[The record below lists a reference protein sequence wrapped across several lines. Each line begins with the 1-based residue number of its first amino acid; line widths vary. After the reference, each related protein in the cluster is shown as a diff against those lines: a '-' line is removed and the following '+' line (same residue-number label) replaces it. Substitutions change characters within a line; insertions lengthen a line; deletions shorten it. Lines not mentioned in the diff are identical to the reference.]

1 MHILKIST
9 LVISLLNT
17 KFMPCFFPCKHKK
30 THPVHK
36 ELGEGKGITIV
47 IKKVFLLH
55 LYHHLLF
62 DIDTSAYLLFGITM
76 RSIPYCADV
85 A

>member
-30 THPVHK
+30 TRPVHK
-36 ELGEGKGITIV
+36 ELGEGERDV
-47 IKKVFLLH
+47 CCDKKDLSSTSLSP
-55 LYHHLLF
+55 LAAP
-62 DIDTSAYLLFGITM
+62 IDYQRGYRVCIRLASI
-76 RSIPYCADV
+76 RSC
-85 A
+85 

>member
-30 THPVHK
+30 NSPSSE
-36 ELGEGKGITIV
+36 ELSEEHRISKLDYFPTSTPIT
-47 IKKVFLLH
+47 L
-55 LYHHLLF
+55 
-62 DIDTSAYLLFGITM
+62 
-76 RSIPYCADV
+76 
-85 A
+85 

>member
-36 ELGEGKGITIV
+36 ELGEDHRISKLDYFPTSTPIT
-47 IKKVFLLH
+47 L
-55 LYHHLLF
+55 
-62 DIDTSAYLLFGITM
+62 
-76 RSIPYCADV
+76 
-85 A
+85 